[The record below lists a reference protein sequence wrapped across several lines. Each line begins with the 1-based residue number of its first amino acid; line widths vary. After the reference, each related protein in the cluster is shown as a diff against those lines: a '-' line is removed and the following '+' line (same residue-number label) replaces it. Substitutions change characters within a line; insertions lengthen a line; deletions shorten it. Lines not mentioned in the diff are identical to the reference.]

1 MQTSLAYM
9 PINNKQKG
17 LKVNTIPKN
26 VISDI
31 CWATL
36 REEVIKATNKKLK
49 TNYKNFENTKLQ

>member
-1 MQTSLAYM
+1 M